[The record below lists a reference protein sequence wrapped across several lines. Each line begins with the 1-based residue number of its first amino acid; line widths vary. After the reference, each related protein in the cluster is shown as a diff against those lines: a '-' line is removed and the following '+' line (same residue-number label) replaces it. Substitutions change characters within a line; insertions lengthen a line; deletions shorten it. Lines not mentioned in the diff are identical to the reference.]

1 MVVIGKEGFTGLV
14 VVIVGFVSGRWMMG
28 GWWIFSR

>member
-14 VVIVGFVSGRWMMG
+14 VVIVGCLWEVDD
-28 GWWIFSR
+28 GWVVDIQ